1 MTAKRQGRSGREK
14 ASGEGGR
21 RKNGPSQAQPAKKRS
36 GTSALPPE
44 LGQGGSA
51 PSATERDSPA
61 EAASGGFPVVG
72 IGASAGGLEALQ
84 EFFGNMPVD
93 AGAGFVVVT
102 HQHPGHVSM
111 LPALL
116 ARSTNMPV
124 VEASDGLR
132 VEPNHVY
139 VGLPG
144 GLLEIA
150 GGVLHRVNA
159 DSATAPHLPIDHF
172 FRSLGGD
179 LRELAICVVLSG
191 TGTDGT
197 LGMRAV
203 KAEAG
208 MAMVQESQSAK
219 YGGMPDRGWCFGHAL
234 LPSAEHPD
242 ELAFACACYAEDPE
256 RFRPFREAT
265 LGIRL
270 RRGEGLPGT
279 GLRQRQAGVDYRY
292 AGRLDR
298 APCRFSRRT
307 GHWHGRRLPRT
318 GGRESGGRTGVFL
331 RSGHSS
337 R

>member
-1 MTAKRQGRSGREK
+1 MVTD
-14 ASGEGGR
+14 
-21 RKNGPSQAQPAKKRS
+21 PA
-36 GTSALPPE
+36 P
-44 LGQGGSA
+44 
-51 PSATERDSPA
+51 PA
-61 EAASGGFPVVG
+61 EATSGGFPVVG

-93 AGAGFVVVT
+93 TGMGFVVVT

-172 FRSLGGD
+172 FRSLAGD

-208 MAMVQESQSAK
+208 MAMVQEAQSAK
-219 YGGMPDRGWCFGHAL
+219 YAGMPD
-234 LPSAEHPD
+234 SAG
-242 ELAFACACYAEDPE
+242 A
-256 RFRPFREAT
+256 
-265 LGIRL
+265 
-270 RRGEGLPGT
+270 T
-279 GLRQRQAGVDYRY
+279 GLADYVLPAAKMPAQLIAY
-292 AGRLDR
+292 TKSPSLKLRL
-298 APCRFSRRT
+298 AAAEALRFPRSLCSR
-307 GHWHGRRLPRT
+307 
-318 GGRESGGRTGVFL
+318 F
-331 RSGHSS
+331 
-337 R
+337 

>member
-1 MTAKRQGRSGREK
+1 MSAKRQGDSGDE
-14 ASGEGGR
+14 SGPGEGGR
-21 RKNGPSQAQPAKKRS
+21 RKNSSSPRKAARKR
-36 GTSALPPE
+36 GRASALPPE
-44 LGQGGSA
+44 VGQAG
-51 PSATERDSPA
+51 DSPPITGLA
-61 EAASGGFPVVG
+61 PEEQTVSGGFPVVG

-150 GGVLHRVNA
+150 GGVLHRLDA

-172 FRSLGGD
+172 FRSLARD
-179 LRELAICVVLSG
+179 LRERAICVVLSG

-197 LGMRAV
+197 LGMKAV

-208 MAMVQESQSAK
+208 MAMVQEAQSAK
-219 YGGMPDRGWCFGHAL
+219 YAGMPDSAGATGLADYVLPAAKMPAQLIAYTKSPHLKPRFSAADASSLSRGPL
-234 LPSAEHPD
+234 RQI
-242 ELAFACACYAEDPE
+242 LAS
-256 RFRPFREAT
+256 
-265 LGIRL
+265 L
-270 RRGEGLPGT
+270 RRTPDT
-279 GLRQRQAGVDYRY
+279 ISVAIR
-292 AGRLDR
+292 
-298 APCRFSRRT
+298 
-307 GHWHGRRLPRT
+307 
-318 GGRESGGRTGVFL
+318 
-331 RSGHSS
+331 
-337 R
+337 